1 MRPQGA
7 PQARYFSM
15 RVNSAVGSPAPWG
28 MRPELIIELTLE
40 SEAFTLA
47 WVPYWPLC
55 WWQLRQYVLKKF
67 AP

>member
-1 MRPQGA
+1 
-7 PQARYFSM
+7 M
-15 RVNSAVGSPAPWG
+15 RVSSAVGSPAPWG
-28 MRPELIIELTLE
+28 IRPELIIELTLE